1 MGLRDLKNVFK
12 RKEYD
17 RPPAPPPP
25 RSQPNEEPIRDSN
38 PAPTSTQPVNGK
50 DILSNPIATGE
61 PPSLFKDSN
70 ISNNQLDAVVTKKMP
85 QSIQITFITI

>member
-25 RSQPNEEPIRDSN
+25 GSQPNEEPIRDSN

-61 PPSLFKDSN
+61 PPSLFKRVKHQQQPIGCCCDEKRCPN
-70 ISNNQLDAVVTKKMP
+70 PYK
-85 QSIQITFITI
+85 